1 MSKRL
6 EKYKTLLD
14 KGTEQSMSGGG
25 ELFPHVYSTTDSR
38 FQSFKIIAEHLFKK
52 LEAGEKINILELGTS
67 RSFKDGAYEG
77 CLVADRKYWDPENY
91 EEWDWGAGVFTVVL
105 AQLLEEA
112 NANPAMI
119 DFCTIDS
126 SQQACYIS
134 SVMTENFEFVN
145 VFHCTSEQ
153 ALSGTVDRWDV
164 IYMDTADFG
173 DEQHLINAVGP
184 LHLSEA
190 QLIVETDILKADGLI
205 LIDDVK
211 NSSPSKVSMLPAI
224 AGLGKSFLSIP
235 YLKEQGFKV
244 TYEGYQ
250 FVMSR

>member
-1 MSKRL
+1 M
-6 EKYKTLLD
+6 
-14 KGTEQSMSGGG
+14 
-25 ELFPHVYSTTDSR
+25 
-38 FQSFKIIAEHLFKK
+38 
-52 LEAGEKINILELGTS
+52 
-67 RSFKDGAYEG
+67 
-77 CLVADRKYWDPENY
+77 DPENY